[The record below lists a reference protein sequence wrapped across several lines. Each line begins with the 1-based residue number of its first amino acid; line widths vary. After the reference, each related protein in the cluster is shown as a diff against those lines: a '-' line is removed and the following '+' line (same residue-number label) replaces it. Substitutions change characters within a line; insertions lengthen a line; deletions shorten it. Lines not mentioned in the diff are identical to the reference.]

1 MDREKKLALFVICL
15 SAFLVPFM
23 GSALNLALPR
33 ISETFNMS
41 AVALVWVSS
50 SYLIA
55 TAVCQVPFARL
66 ADLVGRKKVFIAG
79 VFLFAICTLMCGIA
93 GSGAQLIV
101 FRVLAGVGS
110 AMMFGTNIAILTSIF
125 PKNERGNAFG
135 ISTSV
140 VYFALASGP
149 FFGGILTHHFGWR
162 SLLLVCA
169 GMGFVVAFAGLRF
182 LKGEWIEAKGEK
194 FDFTGTIVYAAG
206 LFGLV
211 YGFSKLPS
219 IQGFTCIAAG
229 TLALVLFVALEK
241 RCAYPVFN
249 VDIFSGNRIFSLSSL
264 AALINYAATSAV
276 AFVMSLYLQH
286 IREFD
291 AQQAG
296 FILIPS
302 ACVQSLVSLYSGRLS
317 DRISASVLA
326 TAGMAV
332 IVVGLAGLV
341 FISETTSMLVII
353 ALLILLGAG
362 FGLFSSPNTNVI
374 MSSVDKKYYGQ
385 ASATTGTMRLTGQ
398 AFSMGI
404 AMMAIALQIGGK
416 IITPEVHPQFMR
428 SLHITFAICAILCL
442 FGVYASSSRLGKR
455 SR

>member
-1 MDREKKLALFVICL
+1 
-15 SAFLVPFM
+15 
-23 GSALNLALPR
+23 
-33 ISETFNMS
+33 
-41 AVALVWVSS
+41 
-50 SYLIA
+50 
-55 TAVCQVPFARL
+55 
-66 ADLVGRKKVFIAG
+66 
-79 VFLFAICTLMCGIA
+79 
-93 GSGAQLIV
+93 
-101 FRVLAGVGS
+101 
-110 AMMFGTNIAILTSIF
+110 MMFGTNIAILTSIF

-169 GMGFVVAFAGLRF
+169 CMGFVVAFAGLRF

-442 FGVYASSSRLGKR
+442 FGVYASSSRLAKR